1 MFFFTEHDFCLLSF
15 FVFVLILCSFADNS
29 SQGFHQSAYLSSL
42 FAWLVRIHDKETS
55 VANMPKRILHEL
67 VRKCLLISRLCNK
80 EIMDSALHLAKLMD
94 DKSLLKKVQLLSGL
108 ALFNIVDNADD
119 QNSSLTSMNVSQF
132 EESLREAN
140 IKLELVKQHI
150 TRNKQ
155 SSEMNCETEE
165 TQVWTL
171 AKSWNPCPIGML
183 PHFIG
188 SSGCL
193 PVLDVID
200 NETVLDVIDN
210 EEHDQVSARKENW
223 KLIKHGAKRDAP
235 SDIQL
240 LDNSTAKKMRE
251 TEQLGKLNSESPM
264 EEDELP
270 TEKGKGY
277 LMIGG
282 ILKKVTEEELLA
294 IQSSVRIL
302 I

>member
-1 MFFFTEHDFCLLSF
+1 
-15 FVFVLILCSFADNS
+15 
-29 SQGFHQSAYLSSL
+29 
-42 FAWLVRIHDKETS
+42 
-55 VANMPKRILHEL
+55 
-67 VRKCLLISRLCNK
+67 
-80 EIMDSALHLAKLMD
+80 MDSALHLAKLMD

-108 ALFNIVDNADD
+108 AFSNIVDNADD
-119 QNSSLTSMNVSQF
+119 QNSSLTSINVSQF

-140 IKLELVKQHI
+140 KKFELVKQQI
-150 TRNKQ
+150 TKNKR
-155 SSEMNCETEE
+155 SSDVNCETEE
-165 TQVWTL
+165 AQVWTL

-210 EEHDQVSARKENW
+210 EEHNQVSARKENW

-240 LDNSTAKKMRE
+240 LHNSTAKKMRE

-264 EEDELP
+264 E
-270 TEKGKGY
+270 
-277 LMIGG
+277 
-282 ILKKVTEEELLA
+282 
-294 IQSSVRIL
+294 
-302 I
+302 